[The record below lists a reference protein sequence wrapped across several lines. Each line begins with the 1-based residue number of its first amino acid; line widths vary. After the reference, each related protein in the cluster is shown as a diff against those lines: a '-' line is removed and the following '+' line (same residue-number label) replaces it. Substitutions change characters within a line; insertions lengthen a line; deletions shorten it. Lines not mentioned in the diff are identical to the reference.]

1 MRLKDICVFCGSKN
15 GNDPDFEKAA
25 SELGRL
31 IAQNGTRLIF
41 GAGGTGLMGSVAT
54 ACKQH
59 GGQVIGMTISHLFDI
74 ERPDL
79 MQDAMDEVRVF
90 QKMYERK
97 FAMTSAAQA
106 FCVLPGG
113 IGTIDEL
120 MELTVLRQLGL
131 FNKPIILLSINGF
144 FKPLKETIQFMIDKG
159 FMKPEHLRLVT
170 PLDNVEDVIPTI
182 EKELELIEKEN
193 TSKNA

>member
-1 MRLKDICVFCGSKN
+1 MRLKNICVFCGSKN
-15 GNDPDFEKAA
+15 GTDPAFEKAA

-31 IAQNGTRLIF
+31 IAENNVRLIF
-41 GAGGTGLMGSVAT
+41 GAGGTGLMGAVAT
-54 ACKQH
+54 SCKKH
-59 GGQVIGMTISHLFDI
+59 GGEVIGMTISHLFDI

-79 MQDAMDEVRVF
+79 MKDTIDEVRVF

-97 FAMTSAAQA
+97 FAMTSAAEA

-144 FKPLKETIQFMIDKG
+144 FKPLKEAIQFMIDKG
-159 FMKPEHLRLVT
+159 FMKPEHLKLIT
-170 PLDNVEDVIPTI
+170 PLDKVEDVLPTI
-182 EKELELIEKEN
+182 EKELKMLD
-193 TSKNA
+193 KNFK

>member
-1 MRLKDICVFCGSKN
+1 MRLKNICVFCGSKN
-15 GNDPDFEKAA
+15 GKDPAFKKAA
-25 SELGRL
+25 TELGRL
-31 IAQNGTRLIF
+31 IAENNVRLIF
-41 GAGGTGLMGSVAT
+41 GAGGTGLMGAVAT

-59 GGQVIGMTISHLFDI
+59 GGEVIGMTISHLFEI

-90 QKMYERK
+90 QKLYERK
-97 FAMTSAAQA
+97 FAMTSAAEA

-120 MELTVLRQLGL
+120 VELTVLKQLGL
-131 FNKPIILLSINGF
+131 FNKPIILLSINEF
-144 FKPLKETIQFMIDKG
+144 FKPLKETIQFMIKNG

-170 PLDNVEDVIPTI
+170 PVYKVEDVLPTI
-182 EKELELIEKEN
+182 EAELKALD
-193 TSKNA
+193 KNLK

>member
-1 MRLKDICVFCGSKN
+1 MRLKNICVFCGSKN
-15 GNDPDFEKAA
+15 GTDPAFEKAA

-31 IAQNGTRLIF
+31 IAENNVRLIF

-54 ACKQH
+54 SCKKH
-59 GGQVIGMTISHLFDI
+59 GGEVIGMTISHLFDI

-79 MQDAMDEVRVF
+79 MKDTIDEVRVF

-97 FAMTSAAQA
+97 FAMTSAAEA

-144 FKPLKETIQFMIDKG
+144 FKPLKEAIQFMIDKG
-159 FMKPEHLRLVT
+159 FMKPEHLKLIT
-170 PLDNVEDVIPTI
+170 PLDKVEDVLPTI
-182 EKELELIEKEN
+182 EKELKMLD
-193 TSKNA
+193 KNFK

>member
-1 MRLKDICVFCGSKN
+1 MQLKNICVFCGGKE
-15 GNDPDFEKAA
+15 GKDPAFKEAA
-25 SELGRL
+25 TELGRL
-31 IAQNGTRLIF
+31 IAKNKIKLIF
-41 GAGGTGLMGSVAT
+41 GAGGTGLMGAVASS
-54 ACKQH
+54 CKQH
-59 GGQVIGMTISHLFDI
+59 GGEVIGMTISHLFEI

-90 QKMYERK
+90 QKLYERK
-97 FAMTSAAQA
+97 FAMTSASDA

-120 MELTVLRQLGL
+120 VELTVLKQLGL

-144 FKPLKETIQFMIDKG
+144 FKPLKETIKFMINNG

-170 PLDNVEDVIPTI
+170 PVYKVEDVIPTI
-182 EKELELIEKEN
+182 EKELKKLD
-193 TSKNA
+193 KNSE